1 MKFKIF
7 SVAAA
12 IFLVGAFALAT
23 LGAPDQTLGEVLG
36 DLARALVVNL
46 RGWMQQLGLG
56 WVWVHAMLPLLVRPS
71 WLVPAGLGMV
81 CIGGAASSR
90 SSDAARGQ
98 RRRPR

>member
-1 MKFKIF
+1 MKLKIF

-23 LGAPDQTLGEVLG
+23 LGAPDQTLGELLG
-36 DLARALVVNL
+36 ELDRTLVGTL
-46 RGWMQQLGLG
+46 RSVMQQIGLG

-71 WLVPAGLGMV
+71 WLVPAGLGLV